1 MCAEGIFWALA
12 AGMLTRVGELR
23 NEGGW
28 NWVSWKNGDLCAVYK
43 MGFQLDLYNG
53 ISIGFQ
59 LDFNGISMGFQWDFN
74 GISMGFNGIWWD
86 ITIWVTI
93 KMLADHCSIAEALL
107 SEMPTKQCKGI
118 GPPKA
123 IWAPK
128 RATTDSNYWDV
139 KDFDGSSY

>member
-53 ISIGFQ
+53 I
-59 LDFNGISMGFQWDFN
+59 FNWISMGFQWDLMGYD
-74 GISMGFNGIWWD
+74 GI
-86 ITIWVTI
+86 
-93 KMLADHCSIAEALL
+93 
-107 SEMPTKQCKGI
+107 
-118 GPPKA
+118 
-123 IWAPK
+123 
-128 RATTDSNYWDV
+128 
-139 KDFDGSSY
+139 